1 MKVAIVTAFPPS
13 KVTLNEYGYHLV
25 KNFVQKNEVTELVLI
40 TDKTEEPKQLDF
52 ENSHKISVNECWEF
66 NSYVNI
72 FTIVK
77 AVLKEKPDAVLFNLQ
92 FVKFGDKKIPAALG
106 LLLPMILKILGC
118 NTVVLLHNILEQ
130 VDLANAGFASN
141 KTLEKIYN
149 FIGTSLTSCL
159 LKADMVAV
167 TINKYVEVLNAK
179 YKSDNVALI
188 PHGSFETPQSPNFEL
203 PAGPKKV
210 MAFGKFGTYK
220 KVEILI
226 EAIEK
231 IRETNNDPIEL
242 VIAGT
247 DSPNTPG
254 YLKSVQERYAHVP
267 GITFTGY
274 VEENQVETIFN
285 ESAIVAFPYTSTT
298 GSSGVLHQA
307 GSYGKAVVMPDLGD
321 LALLVKDEGY
331 KGEFFNPESV
341 SSLANA
347 ISTILEDDAYRVRIA
362 MTNYKAACALSMGN
376 IVDMYLDKFE
386 QIEMIKLE
394 KALVINVFKGRL
406 LSPAFINE
414 AKLLL
419 SQFLPRPLS
428 RNLIGNS
435 REIV

>member
-1 MKVAIVTAFPPS
+1 MKVAVVTAFPPS

-40 TDKTEEPKQLDF
+40 TDKTTEPKQLDF

-66 NSYVNI
+66 NSYINI
-72 FTIVK
+72 FTVVK

-106 LLLPMILKILGC
+106 LLLPMVLKILGC

-130 VDLANAGFASN
+130 VDLCNAGFASN
-141 KTLEKIYN
+141 KIAQKIYN

-179 YKSDNVALI
+179 YKSDNVTLI
-188 PHGSFETPQSPNFEL
+188 PHGSFETPQSPNFDL

-226 EAIEK
+226 EAIQK

-254 YLKSVQERYAHVP
+254 YLQSVKERYAHVP

-274 VEENQVETIFN
+274 VEENQVEKIFS

-331 KGEFFNPESV
+331 KGEFFNPGSV
-341 SSLANA
+341 LSLANA
-347 ISTILEDDAYRVRIA
+347 ISSILEDDVYRVRIA

-376 IVDMYLDKFE
+376 IVDMYLNKFE

-394 KALVINVFKGRL
+394 RALVTNVFKGGL
-406 LSPAFINE
+406 LRPALINE

-428 RNLIGNS
+428 SNLIGNK

>member
-40 TDKTEEPKQLDF
+40 TDKTEEPKLLDF

-130 VDLANAGFASN
+130 VDLANAGFTSN
-141 KTLEKIYN
+141 KILEKIYN
-149 FIGTSLTSCL
+149 FIGTSLTTCL

-167 TINKYVEVLNAK
+167 TINKYVDVLNTK
-179 YKSDNVALI
+179 YKSDNVTLI
-188 PHGSFETPQSPNFEL
+188 PHGSFETPKNVNFDL

-226 EAIEK
+226 DAVELIRQTSNEAIEV
-231 IRETNNDPIEL
+231 

-254 YLKSVQERYAHVP
+254 YLQSVKEKYAHVP

-274 VEENQVETIFN
+274 VEENDVERIFT
-285 ESAIVAFPYTSTT
+285 ESAIDRKS
-298 GSSGVLHQA
+298 
-307 GSYGKAVVMPDLGD
+307 VV
-321 LALLVKDEGY
+321 
-331 KGEFFNPESV
+331 
-341 SSLANA
+341 
-347 ISTILEDDAYRVRIA
+347 
-362 MTNYKAACALSMGN
+362 
-376 IVDMYLDKFE
+376 
-386 QIEMIKLE
+386 
-394 KALVINVFKGRL
+394 
-406 LSPAFINE
+406 
-414 AKLLL
+414 
-419 SQFLPRPLS
+419 
-428 RNLIGNS
+428 
-435 REIV
+435 

>member
-25 KNFVQKNEVTELVLI
+25 KNFVQKNEVTEVVLI
-40 TDKTEEPKQLDF
+40 TDKTAEPKQLDF
-52 ENSHKISVNECWEF
+52 ENSHKVSVNECWEF
-66 NSYVNI
+66 NSYANI
-72 FTIVK
+72 ITIVK

-130 VDLANAGFASN
+130 VDLANAGFTSN
-141 KTLEKIYN
+141 KILEKIYN
-149 FIGTSLTSCL
+149 FIGTSLTTCL

-167 TINKYVEVLNAK
+167 TINKYVDVLNAK
-179 YKSDNVALI
+179 YKSDNVTLI
-188 PHGSFETPQSPNFEL
+188 PHGSFETPKNVNFDL

-226 EAIEK
+226 DAVELIRQTSNEVIEV
-231 IRETNNDPIEL
+231 

-254 YLKSVQERYAHVP
+254 YLQSVKEKYAHVP

-274 VEENQVETIFN
+274 VEENDVERIFT

-321 LALLVKDEGY
+321 LALLVEDEGY
-331 KGEFFNPESV
+331 KGEFFNPGCV
-341 SSLANA
+341 TSLAKA
-347 ISTILEDDAYRVRIA
+347 IATILEDDAYRVKVA
-362 MTNYKAACALSMGN
+362 MTNYKAACELSMGN
-376 IVDMYLDKFE
+376 IVDMYLDRFT
-386 QIEMIKLE
+386 QIEAYKLDN
-394 KALVINVFKGRL
+394 ALVVNVFKGRL
-406 LSPAFINE
+406 LSPVFINE
-414 AKLLL
+414 TKLFL
-419 SQFLPRPLS
+419 SQFLPRPLA
-428 RNLIGNS
+428 RNLVGNS

>member
-25 KNFVQKNEVTELVLI
+25 KNFVLKDEVSEVVLI
-40 TDKTEEPKQLDF
+40 TDKTKEPKQLDF
-52 ENSHKISVNECWEF
+52 ENSHKVSVSQCWEF
-66 NSYVNI
+66 NSYANI

-77 AVLKEKPDAVLFNLQ
+77 AVLIEKPDAVLFNLQ

-106 LLLPMILKILGC
+106 LLVPMILKILGC

-141 KTLEKIYN
+141 KIVQKIYN

-159 LKADMVAV
+159 LRADMVAV
-167 TINKYVEVLNAK
+167 TINKYVAVLNAK
-179 YKSDNVALI
+179 YKSKNVTLI
-188 PHGSFETPQSPNFEL
+188 PHGSFETPQSPNFDL
-203 PAGPKKV
+203 PVGSKKV

-220 KVEILI
+220 KIEILI

-231 IRETNNDPIEL
+231 VRLTTTDSIEL

-254 YLKSVQERYAHVP
+254 YLQSVQEKYAHVP

-274 VEENQVETIFN
+274 VEESDVERIFT

-321 LALLVKDEGY
+321 LALLVEDEGY
-331 KGEFFNPESV
+331 KGEFFTPGCV
-341 SSLANA
+341 TSLAKA
-347 ISTILEDDAYRVRIA
+347 ISTILEDDAYRIEVA
-362 MTNYKAACALSMGN
+362 MTNYKAACALSMGS
-376 IVDMYLDKFE
+376 IVAMYLDRFE
-386 QIEMIKLE
+386 QIEIIKQE
-394 KALVINVFKGRL
+394 RGLVTNEFKRRFL
-406 LSPAFINE
+406 RSAFINKT
-414 AKLLL
+414 KLFL
-419 SQFLPRPLS
+419 S
-428 RNLIGNS
+428 
-435 REIV
+435 